1 MNRQQLL
8 DNSYFQS
15 FAGGLFFLAIFLPIR
30 FVFFNYVSTIWYWN
44 LIVISLTLVMLIY
57 LTEKNK
63 LGYLGKI
70 VKIKLYKL
78 KKSKVTKYLITSS
91 IFFIYFES
99 IMFYGLIVDVG
110 NEYEEN
116 MTQQLLEQSGMT
128 ELTTEE
134 LQKEL
139 DENPVHPLEYVH
151 GFVLLLIL
159 PFVSPELFGYLVQ
172 TVDKMVDYWLS
183 HFIIVGLAESTIF
196 FGFTIWAKFIKK
208 F

>member
-8 DNSYFQS
+8 ENSYFQS

-30 FVFFNYVSTIWYWN
+30 FVFFNYVSTVWYWN

-57 LTEKNK
+57 LTEKNR

-78 KKSKVTKYLITSS
+78 KKSKVTKYLIASS

-139 DENPVHPLEYVH
+139 DENPVHPLEYVY
-151 GFVLLLIL
+151 GFVILLLL
-159 PFVSPELFGYLVQ
+159 PFFDPELVGYLVQ
-172 TVDKMVDYWLS
+172 TVDKMTDYWLS
-183 HFIIVGLAESTIF
+183 HFIIVGLAESTVF